1 MANERRHA
9 PCFTRRSERF
19 AMPVPPLIVGL
30 VLVLCWIGIASA
42 ARAADADPKAAAR
55 EHFQKGVA
63 AFDERRF
70 AEAADEF
77 ETAYR
82 LSPAFVVLYNIG
94 QVHVI
99 LGRSV
104 EAVDAFD
111 KYLKQG
117 ASAVSADRKRE
128 VQAEIEKQSARI
140 GTIAM
145 RTFPAGAEVRVD
157 GALVG
162 QAPLPKPVRITA
174 GRHTVSATLDGH
186 APVVREVDVAG
197 RAELALE
204 LTLEPVTA
212 PASAVAPAPPPP
224 PAPPPVAVEKR
235 AVEMPVIEKTVIERT
250 YIETPS
256 IERRPVEPPRPA
268 PSSISVQRIIGLV
281 VIAGGL
287 ATATTGGVMAF
298 RGANRSN
305 DAEQRLSVPG
315 LTDAEWDTAL
325 ADFNAG
331 KSQNERGW
339 IVAGIGAAVL
349 VGGIIVVATVPERSN
364 AVSLAPWFTAAAGGL
379 TMRAA
384 F

>member
-1 MANERRHA
+1 MAHETAQRRHA
-9 PCFTRRSERF
+9 PCFTKRSERF
-19 AMPVPPLIVGL
+19 AMPVPSMIVGL
-30 VLVLCWIGIASA
+30 VLVLSWISIAST
-42 ARAADADPKAAAR
+42 ARAADADAKAAAR
-55 EHFQKGVA
+55 EHFQKGVT

-70 AEAADEF
+70 AEAAEEF

-117 ASAVSADRKRE
+117 ASAVSADRRRE
-128 VQAEIEKQSARI
+128 VQAEIEKQTARI
-140 GTIAM
+140 GTIAV
-145 RTFPAGAEVRVD
+145 RSFPAGAEVRVD

-162 QAPLPKPVRITA
+162 KAPLAKPVRITA
-174 GRHTVSATLDGH
+174 GRHTVGATLDGH
-186 APVVREVDVAG
+186 TPAVREVEVAG
-197 RAELALE
+197 HAELALE

-212 PASAVAPAPPPP
+212 PASAAAPAPAPPPP
-224 PAPPPVAVEKR
+224 VVYEKPV
-235 AVEMPVIEKTVIERT
+235 VEMPVIEKTVIERT
-250 YIETPS
+250 YVETPS
-256 IERRPVEPPRPA
+256 IERRPTEPRPA

-287 ATATTGGVMAF
+287 ATATTGGVMAY
-298 RGANRSN
+298 RGSNRSS
-305 DAEQRLSVPG
+305 DAGQRLSVPG
-315 LTDAEWDTAL
+315 LTDDEWDAAL

-349 VGGIIVVATVPERSN
+349 VGGIVLVATVPERSN
-364 AVSLAPWFTAAAGGL
+364 AVSLAPWFTAGAGGL

>member
-1 MANERRHA
+1 
-9 PCFTRRSERF
+9 
-19 AMPVPPLIVGL
+19 MPVPPLILGL
-30 VLVLCWIGIASA
+30 VLVLCWIGIASTA
-42 ARAADADPKAAAR
+42 HADADSKTGAR

-70 AEAADEF
+70 AEAGEEF

-117 ASAVSADRKRE
+117 ASAVSADRRRE
-128 VQAEIEKQSARI
+128 VLAEIEKQTARI
-140 GTIAM
+140 GTIAVQ
-145 RTFPAGAEVRVD
+145 TFPAGAELRVD

-162 QAPLPKPVRITA
+162 KAPLPKPLRVTA
-174 GRHTVSATLDGH
+174 GRHTIGATLDGH
-186 APVVREVDVAG
+186 APAVREVDVAG

-212 PASAVAPAPPPP
+212 PATAAPAAPPPP
-224 PAPPPVAVEKR
+224 PPPPPPVVYEKPAVET
-235 AVEMPVIEKTVIERT
+235 PVIEKTVIERT
-250 YIETPS
+250 YIETPTV
-256 IERRPVEPPRPA
+256 EKRPAESPRPA
-268 PSSISVQRIIGLV
+268 PSSITVQRIVGLV
-281 VIAGGL
+281 VIVGGL
-287 ATATTGGVMAF
+287 ATATTGGVLAY
-298 RGANRSN
+298 RGSNQSN
-305 DAEQRLSVPG
+305 DAKDRLSVPG
-315 LTDAEWDTAL
+315 LSDAEWDAAL

-331 KSQNERGW
+331 KTRNEHGW

-349 VGGIIVVATVPERSN
+349 LGGIIVVATVPERTSY
-364 AVSLAPWFTAAAGGL
+364 VSLRPWFTAGVGGL
-379 TMRAA
+379 SMNGA